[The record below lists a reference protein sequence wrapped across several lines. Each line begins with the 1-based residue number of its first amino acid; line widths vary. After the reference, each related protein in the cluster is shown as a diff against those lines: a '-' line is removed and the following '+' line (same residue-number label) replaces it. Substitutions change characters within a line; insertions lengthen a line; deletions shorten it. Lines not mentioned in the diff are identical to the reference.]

1 MISSHFKNIRKELL
15 EVLCESKNEIL
26 IAVYWFTNQELFDC
40 LISQLSKGIRI
51 KLIIHNDYINNRQTG
66 LPFQDLI
73 DLGCEFYFSDSENPM
88 HNKFCIID
96 GRILINGSYNWT
108 YFAEIKN
115 RENILVIRE
124 EKEVIESFIEEFK
137 RLTSLTTALVDI
149 KHITK
154 FEIDL
159 NDELNHKEYL
169 AQDILYK
176 AKVTKNEK
184 LVSQAFE
191 YCPDNIKIQK
201 LADNLNLVK
210 KTFLNTDIAVSVVDD
225 NIKYLARK
233 GDVVPSTYSTIL
245 RTNDDNQTRCRTKI
259 VFGKSLKA
267 SQNKLLAEFDF
278 TEIPP
283 LPKGKAEIKFTFSID
298 IDGSALIELLS
309 LNNGERMSKKI
320 RNLEII
326 ETCK

>member
-15 EVLCESKNEIL
+15 QVLCESKNEIL

-40 LISQLSKGIRI
+40 LVSQLSKGIRI
-51 KLIIHNDYINNRQTG
+51 KLIIHNDYINNRETG

-73 DLGCEFYFSDSENPM
+73 DLGCEFYFSNSENPM

-124 EKEVIESFIEEFK
+124 EKEVIESFLEEFK
-137 RLTSLTTALVDI
+137 RLTSLTTALEDI

-184 LVSQAFE
+184 LVTQAFD
-191 YCPDNIKIQK
+191 YCPDNIQVQK
-201 LADNLNLVK
+201 LADSLDLLEKAVL
-210 KTFLNTDIAVSVVDD
+210 KTNIGVSIAEDG
-225 NIKYLARK
+225 IKYLAKK
-233 GDVVPSTYSTIL
+233 GDPVPSTYTTIL
-245 RTNDDNQTRCRTKI
+245 RTNFDNQTRSETKI
-259 VFGKSLKA
+259 VYGLDQKA
-267 SQNKLLAEFDF
+267 SENKTLTEFVF
-278 TEIPP
+278 TKIPS
-283 LPKGKAEIKFTFSID
+283 LPKGIAEIKFTFSID

-309 LNNGERMSKKI
+309 LNNGERMSKKV
-320 RNLEII
+320 RHLEII
-326 ETCK
+326 ESCN